1 MCLEAV
7 KPRSFI
13 LAQFSEADRAL
24 VYVVRGP
31 VSSGG
36 VGFGGTSKLGRIK
49 RPPGPSGK
57 EEKDFRRAICSAD
70 LKRRDRVL
78 VSPNMIAHCTRA

>member
-7 KPRSFI
+7 KPRSFV

-31 VSSGG
+31 VSNGG

-49 RPPGPSGK
+49 RPPETERERGEALQVG
-57 EEKDFRRAICSAD
+57 
-70 LKRRDRVL
+70 
-78 VSPNMIAHCTRA
+78 